1 MSQPMAGSHQHPVAE
16 LLISGDLSAEDRRL
30 VNDAV
35 VNSALEGWT
44 PDAESLAL
52 LTELAAGNID
62 IDQYRH
68 QVLARVGVRHP

>member
-1 MSQPMAGSHQHPVAE
+1 MSQPMAGPHQHPVAE
-16 LLISGDLSAEDRRL
+16 MLISGELSAEDRRL

-62 IDQYRH
+62 IAEYRH
-68 QVLARVGVRHP
+68 QVLTRAGVRQP

>member
-1 MSQPMAGSHQHPVAE
+1 MSQPMAGAYPHPVAE
-16 LLISGDLSAEDRRL
+16 MLLSGDLSAEDRRL

-52 LTELAAGNID
+52 LTEFAAGNID
-62 IDQYRH
+62 FDEYRH
-68 QVLARVGVRHP
+68 QVLTRAGVRQP